1 MKYKRPRVKP
11 SLQQNRNCFT

>member
-1 MKYKRPRVKP
+1 MKYKRSRVKP